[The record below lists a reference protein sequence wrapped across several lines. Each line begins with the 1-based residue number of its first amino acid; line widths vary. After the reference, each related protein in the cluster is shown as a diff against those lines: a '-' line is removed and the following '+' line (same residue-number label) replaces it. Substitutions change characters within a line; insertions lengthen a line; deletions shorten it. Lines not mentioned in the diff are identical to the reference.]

1 VQPEPR
7 DSVSFVL
14 LADTPMFRGLG
25 DEPLRFVAAGA
36 QLRAAAKGQVICK
49 KGTPSEGLFLLL
61 EGRVKLSM
69 LSEEGAERVIKIV
82 QPGQSFGE
90 AAAFAGRP
98 CSTYAEALHDS
109 RLLFVCGQRLREA
122 VTAWPGLALR
132 LLEVLAS
139 RVNDLTADLEA
150 CCLHSASRRVADF
163 LMRQARRSER
173 EPDHAEVQLP
183 AAKWVVASSL
193 HLTPETF
200 SRELHTLA
208 RDGVIAIAHR
218 TIRVLST
225 ERLRHRCSA

>member
-1 VQPEPR
+1 MQADSR
-7 DSVSFVL
+7 DSACVPF
-14 LADTPMFRGLG
+14 LADSPIFRGLG
-25 DEPLRFVAAGA
+25 EEALRFVAAGA
-36 QLRAAAKGQVICK
+36 QLRAVSKGQVICK
-49 KGTPSEGLFLLL
+49 KGIPSEGLFLLL

-69 LSEEGAERVIKIV
+69 LSEEGAERVIEIV

-90 AAAFAGRP
+90 ADAITARP
-98 CSTYAEALHDS
+98 CSIYAEALHDS
-109 RLLFVCGQRLREA
+109 RLLFVCGQRVREA
-122 VTAWPGLALR
+122 VAAWPGLALR
-132 LLEVLAS
+132 LLELLAL

-150 CCLHSASRRVADF
+150 CCFHSASRRVADF
-163 LMRQARRSER
+163 LMRQSRSSER
-173 EPDHAEVQLP
+173 DPDRAEVQLP

-208 RDGVIAIAHR
+208 RDGVISIAHR